1 MKKRILLKTL
11 PAVALAAL
19 LLFMA
24 AAQTV
29 KFRQLDAKDLAVG
42 DWEWV
47 KDPVGNPYM
56 PFPDQQWTYIR
67 LSAGTELSF
76 GAHTYSEDKGYGGL
90 SRFVAWTDGS
100 NITGTLSESSTQS
113 GKGKKI
119 SFAYRIEG
127 EQLVITVNGEDYF
140 YKRKS

>member
-1 MKKRILLKTL
+1 MKKLLALKTFPVL
-11 PAVALAAL
+11 ILAVLALCIT
-19 LLFMA
+19 
-24 AAQTV
+24 AAQSA

-56 PFPDQQWTYIR
+56 PFADQQWTYIR

-76 GAHTYSEDKGYGGL
+76 GALTYSEDKGYGGL
-90 SRFVAWTDGS
+90 SRFVVWTDGS
-100 NITGTLSESSTQS
+100 TITGTLSESSTQS

-119 SFAYRIEG
+119 SFAYRMEG
-127 EQLVITVNGEDYF
+127 DQLVITANGEDYF
-140 YKRKS
+140 YKRKN